1 MKNNSKKKIYS
12 SKINKFGSIRFSK
25 KKNKLKSKKI
35 KKSQLQFAGAGTV
48 ELENIPNIENEK
60 NIANI
65 ENEKNLLESSKNDK
79 TYNQF
84 MYTREISPSDLIQ
97 GKQYYITNLGYT
109 GDYMTVLEPKNT
121 YIATIS
127 SIIPASNLVNKD
139 GKKIYNESSPSLRY
153 CKMPFEIKLTN
164 IFQIVND
171 TSKDF
176 DNQRFKHYIKYIKPS
191 YYMIQWWNIS
201 ADYKKPIF
209 YEPTINIK
217 KITKKFLEEK
227 TNNNLRNRIN
237 SYLI

>member
-12 SKINKFGSIRFSK
+12 SKNNKFGSIRLSK

-35 KKSQLQFAGAGTV
+35 KKSQLQFAGAGAV
-48 ELENIPNIENEK
+48 ELENIPNTENEK
-60 NIANI
+60 N
-65 ENEKNLLESSKNDK
+65 
-79 TYNQF
+79 YNKF
-84 MYTREISPSDLIQ
+84 MNTRKISPSDLKQ
-97 GKQYYITNLGYT
+97 GEQYYITNLGNT
-109 GDYMTVLEPKNT
+109 GDYKTVLEPENT

-139 GKKIYNESSPSLRY
+139 GEKIYNESSPTLRY
-153 CKMPFEIKLTN
+153 CKMPFEIKLKN

-171 TSKDF
+171 ASKDF
-176 DNQRFKHYIKYIKPS
+176 DDKRFKHYIKYIKPS

-227 TNNNLRNRIN
+227 TNKNLRNRIN

>member
-12 SKINKFGSIRFSK
+12 NKINKFGSIRLSK

-35 KKSQLQFAGAGTV
+35 KKSQLQFAGVGAV
-48 ELENIPNIENEK
+48 ELE

-65 ENEKNLLESSKNDK
+65 ENEKNIPNTDNEKN
-79 TYNQF
+79 YNKF
-84 MYTREISPSDLIQ
+84 MNTRKISPSDLKQ
-97 GKQYYITNLGYT
+97 GEQYYITNLGNT
-109 GDYMTVLEPKNT
+109 GDYMTELEPKNT

-139 GKKIYNESSPSLRY
+139 GKKIYNESSPTLRY
-153 CKMPFEIKLTN
+153 CKMPFEIKLKN

-171 TSKDF
+171 ASKDF
-176 DNQRFKHYIKYIKPS
+176 DDKRFKHYIKYIKPS

-227 TNNNLRNRIN
+227 TNKNLRNRIN

>member
-1 MKNNSKKKIYS
+1 M
-12 SKINKFGSIRFSK
+12 
-25 KKNKLKSKKI
+25 
-35 KKSQLQFAGAGTV
+35 
-48 ELENIPNIENEK
+48 ELENIANIENEKNIPNIENEK
-60 NIANI
+60 NIPNT
-65 ENEKNLLESSKNDK
+65 ENEKN
-79 TYNQF
+79 YNKF
-84 MYTREISPSDLIQ
+84 MNTRKISPGDLKQ
-97 GKQYYITNLGYT
+97 GEQYYITNLGNT

-139 GKKIYNESSPSLRY
+139 GEKIYNESCPTLTY
-153 CKMPFEIKLTN
+153 CKMPFEIKLKN

-171 TSKDF
+171 ASKDF
-176 DNQRFKHYIKYIKPS
+176 DDKRFKHYIKYIKPS

-227 TNNNLRNRIN
+227 TNKNLRNRIN